1 MRVSARTRYGVRL
14 IFCLALNY
22 GKGPVFLKEIA
33 GKEGISEKY
42 LSQIIIPLRGVGLVN
57 SIRGAHGGYMLGK
70 DPVDITVKDI
80 VKVLDKDFN
89 FVEINEKN
97 ILSSRRTV
105 NCINQLVWDK
115 LEKSISKT
123 LEDISLKSIVDNY
136 RDNENN
142 ILMYNI

>member
-136 RDNENN
+136 RDNEDN

>member
-70 DPVDITVKDI
+70 DPVDIKVKDI